1 MPKQIAT
8 PRRGIGYAGPHQR
21 KPHDVRDGARG
32 SERSVRRRR
41 SQEYSVVVDERPGL
55 FQVIEQSVTSVLRQ
69 RQLNF
74 LPSFASDS
82 ECSLVPTDVIETHAK
97 DVASPQTETGEEKQ
111 NGLVANAVTL

>member
-1 MPKQIAT
+1 
-8 PRRGIGYAGPHQR
+8 
-21 KPHDVRDGARG
+21 
-32 SERSVRRRR
+32 
-41 SQEYSVVVDERPGL
+41 
-55 FQVIEQSVTSVLRQ
+55 
-69 RQLNF
+69 LNF

>member
-8 PRRGIGYAGPHQR
+8 PRWGIGYAGPRQG

-32 SERSVRRRR
+32 SKRSVRRRR

-55 FQVIEQSVTSVLRQ
+55 FQVIEQSVTSVLRH

-74 LPSFASDS
+74 AAPFASNS
-82 ECSLVPTDVIETHAK
+82 ECSLVPANIIETHAK
-97 DVASPQTETGEEKQ
+97 DVAGPQTETCEQKQ
-111 NGLVANAVTL
+111 NGLVANAVGL